1 MIFVLFRGSKLNSAA
16 SNDRKNKTVLMEDSM
31 ENIKFYF
38 WLNQLNCAL
47 HKKYLRERRHLVR
60 SFYCQ
65 PFYYGSATP
74 YIK

>member
-1 MIFVLFRGSKLNSAA
+1 
-16 SNDRKNKTVLMEDSM
+16 M